1 MSDQNQAPKRIWLRF
16 TDKTVMERKPS
27 DADEYDVEYIRA
39 DRAAPTDS
47 TALVEAL
54 EIVKEHSDDGAM
66 RSLAK
71 RTLDKHRAA
80 LASREAP
87 PAAQESDQC
96 SVCRGKSFAKIDGE
110 QARWRCVECKTVTP
124 SPLEQVR
131 AKIEGLIEDAIAD
144 AEVDYPAGRE
154 AGHSITWDSDKLLD
168 DILATITPPPA
179 CQQEAFDLAAAR
191 AEIERLTKERD
202 AQYEEN
208 VNRIAMQAK
217 AEAERD
223 EALVQMAGAF
233 EVAAQTLID
242 RFAEADADKI
252 RALVPAG
259 AQTALQSML
268 ADAERDMRQRAADLC
283 NCACMDGIGDQIRA
297 IGDEILALPLK
308 YMGQIHAEC
317 DCPHPDRCTSHCIT
331 ERNK

>member
-191 AEIERLTKERD
+191 AEIERLK
-202 AQYEEN
+202 
-208 VNRIAMQAK
+208 K
-217 AEAERD
+217 ALVELAINLNKTADQQIRELEAEHD
-223 EALVQMAGAF
+223 EA
-233 EVAAQTLID
+233 
-242 RFAEADADKI
+242 
-252 RALVPAG
+252 
-259 AQTALQSML
+259 L